1 MRGGGGPGSPER
13 MTAAPYDLVVAGPAA
28 AFANKLPTAV
38 AAAVIELITG
48 PLLEA
53 PRRIG
58 VPLRDE
64 LEGLWSARRGTYR
77 VVYRIDDTHRNVE
90 VLRVSHRRDAY
101 RPVDP

>member
-1 MRGGGGPGSPER
+1 
-13 MTAAPYDLVVAGPAA
+13 MTATPYDLIVAGPAA
-28 AFANKLPTAV
+28 ATLAQKLPEAI

-48 PLLEA
+48 PLLES

-77 VVYRIDDTHRNVE
+77 VVYRINDADRIVE
-90 VLRVSHRRDAY
+90 ILRISHRRDAY